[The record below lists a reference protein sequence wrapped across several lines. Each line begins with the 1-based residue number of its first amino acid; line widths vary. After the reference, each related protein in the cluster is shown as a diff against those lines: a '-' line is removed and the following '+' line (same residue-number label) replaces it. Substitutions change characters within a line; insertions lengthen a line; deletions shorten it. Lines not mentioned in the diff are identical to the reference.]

1 MFGVTCSFKL
11 VASLFG
17 IFSGMIS
24 SSSTGLL
31 STMPLSVVPRLSLR
45 VCFVAATLLTT
56 EPASAQVTHF
66 YGVGAG
72 MSCGEYLQGRQT
84 RTDAEMRVV
93 VEWVRGYMSGFNTEA
108 RIQTKGDM
116 PDDPSTLAYLDK
128 YCREHPL
135 DSFVKATWALLRELG
150 GKRRI
155 ER

>member
-1 MFGVTCSFKL
+1 MDAKPC
-11 VASLFG
+11 
-17 IFSGMIS
+17 
-24 SSSTGLL
+24 
-31 STMPLSVVPRLSLR
+31 
-45 VCFVAATLLTT
+45 
-56 EPASAQVTHF
+56 
-66 YGVGAG
+66 
-72 MSCGEYLQGRQT
+72 
-84 RTDAEMRVV
+84 TDAQMRVV

-135 DSFVKATWALLRELG
+135 DSFVKATWALLKELG